1 MVPRS
6 VPTKV
11 REATI
16 TIAIRA
22 AIKAYSIAVTPE
34 SYFNNFFMKGGS
46 DHVIEESTPEFLLFQ
61 HPYRYFSLLDL
72 IHSPRSAKAR
82 YCDQPLSQRRKNQI
96 LSQVECD

>member
-16 TIAIRA
+16 TIAIKA

-34 SYFNNFFMKGGS
+34 SYFHSFFMRGVS

-72 IHSPRSAKAR
+72 IHSPRSAAAR
-82 YCDQPLSQRRKNQI
+82 YCDQSLSQRRKNQI